1 MAVMTNGNTASQQA
15 QQSNQA
21 QQSGRVMSPTKVIIP
36 CRISYA
42 HIWSPR
48 SVMQGSDEKYSA
60 SLLIQKSD
68 TGTLEHINKA
78 IKAAIEDGKVK
89 RWQGKVPPNL
99 KLPLHDGDADR
110 PDDENYRGCKY
121 LNASSADAPQIVDR
135 RKNHITD
142 QSMVYSGCYCNV
154 SVNFYAFS
162 VNGNRGVAAGLGN
175 VQFVRDGER
184 LGGKASAEAE
194 FDDLGDEVE
203 VEDGGELTLDDYSY
217 LN

>member
-1 MAVMTNGNTASQQA
+1 MAVIGNGNTSG
-15 QQSNQA
+15 NQA
-21 QQSGRVMSPTKVIIP
+21 QQGNRVMSPTKVVIP

-42 HIWSPR
+42 HVWAPR
-48 SVMQGSDEKYSA
+48 SVVQGGEEKYSV
-60 SLLIQKSD
+60 SLVISKTD
-68 TGTLEHINKA
+68 TGTLERINKA

-99 KLPLHDGDADR
+99 KLPLHDGDVDR
-110 PDDENYRGCKY
+110 SEDENYKGCMY
-121 LNASSADAPQIVDR
+121 LNASSTDAPQIVDR
-135 RKNHITD
+135 RKNPITD

-175 VQFVRDGER
+175 LQFVKDGER
-184 LGGKASAEAE
+184 LGGRASADSD
-194 FDDLGDEVE
+194 FDDLGDDVE
-203 VEDGGELTLDDYSY
+203 VEDGGELPLDDYSF